1 MVLSDTQRQSSGHF
15 NLVQFSS
22 REFLCTQKSPYI
34 CALPRLSDVSPT
46 LPSKQ
51 FQCLSDWQWPPLI
64 LSRKIVEIKWARPLN
79 CAARQPLAGKIKSRQ
94 SQVKQR
100 QVKLSFIPQTENFTD
115 THIIKGTRWF
125 WNRIACAPNWFIQ
138 WQKKCYT
145 SIIVTTGSLCG
156 RRSATLV

>member
-15 NLVQFSS
+15 NLVRFSS
-22 REFLCTQKSPYI
+22 REFLCTQKSTHVLCPVSQMFPQRCLRNSSNAYLTDNGPLSSFQGRLLKSSEHEDH
-34 CALPRLSDVSPT
+34 CTVLPGSHWQARLSHVKVKSNNAKSSCH
-46 LPSKQ
+46 LFHKQ
-51 FQCLSDWQWPPLI
+51 
-64 LSRKIVEIKWARPLN
+64 KISL
-79 CAARQPLAGKIKSRQ
+79 
-94 SQVKQR
+94 
-100 QVKLSFIPQTENFTD
+100 